1 MTPDTITAAAVL
13 RDRAGAMR
21 RAAGSADP
29 LVATAYRRRA
39 AELELVAAIAD
50 APVAGA
56 AHPGPAGP
64 TPGLRAA

>member
-21 RAAGSADP
+21 RAAGSA
-29 LVATAYRRRA
+29 
-39 AELELVAAIAD
+39 IAD